1 MSKVVSMI
9 KAEDTHRRSLR
20 REPLSKLINI
30 KENVE
35 TDVAYNYNIMYRIK
49 VELGANAIV
58 PMDDQ
63 DRLKDAIQHTKRNVT
78 EYMFGEFRP
87 YFREL
92 SIALWEE
99 DIPAAKEIMARFE
112 KQMFEQ
118 DSFE

>member
-1 MSKVVSMI
+1 MI
-9 KAEDTHRRSLR
+9 KATDTGRRSMK

-30 KENVE
+30 TENVE
-35 TDVAYNYNIMYRIK
+35 TDVSYNYNIMYRIK
-49 VELGANAIV
+49 VEFGSNVIV

-63 DRLKDAIQHTKRNVT
+63 DRLQYAIENTKRNVS
-78 EYMFGEFRP
+78 EYIFGEFRP

-92 SIALWEE
+92 SLALWEE
-99 DIPAAKEIMARFE
+99 DVPAAMEIMARFE

>member
-1 MSKVVSMI
+1 MSKVISMI
-9 KAEDTHRRSLR
+9 KAHDTHRRSFK

-30 KENVE
+30 TENVE
-35 TDVAYNYNIMYRIK
+35 TDVAYNYNLMYRIK
-49 VELGANAIV
+49 VEFGANAIV

-63 DRLKDAIQHTKRNVT
+63 DRLQYAIENTKRNVA
-78 EYMFGEFRP
+78 EYIFGEFRP

-92 SIALWEE
+92 SMALWEE
-99 DIPAAKEIMARFE
+99 DIPAAQEIMARFE